1 MKKKNLSNKKVLTSS
16 SQDSSKKN
24 REVNSK
30 KKSSE
35 DKTKKKP
42 SEIIK
47 ENNSDAKRRTT
58 DSSKVSKHKVDESK
72 KLILTIPGKEKKSIK
87 KEKKTKHSFFET
99 KKIKDKTREKKQS
112 IKDKT
117 KVVKSEIKRKLT
129 TDELKKLA
137 KDKERLEGAWEEIDF
152 YPLIEPFAYAY
163 ILRNRDTFDRR
174 YLVVEPPLSDN
185 DAKSIDFIIETLQTM
200 VIETKEIDE
209 KGAEGFLEKTVREI
223 IDEYMLDVEDPDKIL
238 YVLKRDLLELGK
250 LTPIMKDH
258 LVEDVSCDGAGIP
271 VYVYHRTHGS
281 IRSNIIFNDED
292 ELSAFVVR
300 LAQKCGKHISIAH
313 PMLDATM
320 PDGSRVQM
328 TLSSEITTR
337 GSTFTIRKFRE
348 NPFSPVD
355 IINFHTM
362 SPEMVAYFWMAV
374 EYGVNAL
381 ISGGTASGKTST
393 LNAIALFIPRE
404 AKIVSIEETREI
416 NLPHPNWI
424 PGVTRLGFGEVVDGR
439 LIGEIDLFDLMKAA
453 LRQRPEYIIVG
464 EIRGREAYVL
474 FQAMATGHVTYSTI
488 HADSTRALINRLEG
502 KPINIPRSMMHS
514 LDLVILQGLYKE
526 EGRNIRRC
534 KQIVELVDIDP
545 QTNEVLTNTV
555 FKWDPGEDEFIY
567 SGKSYIL
574 DSLRIKLDM
583 TAEEMKKELARRVEI
598 LKWMQKKNLR
608 EFKDVARIVD
618 TYREN
623 PAQLLKEI
631 KEDVP
636 VKEILEEHSFE
647 EKIDKMAVS
656 NKNHDVREKL
666 HEITLFLSRYKPGK
680 NKRRGK

>member
-328 TLSSEITTR
+328 TLSSEVTTK

-424 PGVTRLGFGEVVDGR
+424 PGVARSGFGDVVDGK
-439 LIGEIDLFDLMKAA
+439 LAGEIDMYDLMKAA

-474 FQAMATGHVTYSTI
+474 FQAMATGHVTYSTV
-488 HADSTRALINRLEG
+488 HADSIKSLIHRLEG
-502 KPINIPRSMMHS
+502 EPINIPRIMLQS
-514 LDLVILQGLYKE
+514 LDIVALQTIVRVKNKRG
-526 EGRNIRRC
+526 RRC
-534 KQIVELVDIDP
+534 TQIIEIIDIDP
-545 QTNEVLTNTV
+545 VTKEILTNEV
-555 FKWDPGEDEFIY
+555 FRWDPVQDKFIY
-567 SGKSYIL
+567 SGKSYVL
-574 DSLRIKLDM
+574 ERI
-583 TAEEMKKELARRVEI
+583 RVERNLSREEITQELRNRTRI
-598 LKWMQKKNLR
+598 LEWMLKKNITS
-608 EFKDVARIVD
+608 FKEVASIAAS
-618 TYREN
+618 YREK
-623 PAQLLKEI
+623 P
-631 KEDVP
+631 ED
-636 VKEILEEHSFE
+636 FM
-647 EKIDKMAVS
+647 EKIRKES
-656 NKNHDVREKL
+656 
-666 HEITLFLSRYKPGK
+666 
-680 NKRRGK
+680 

>member
-424 PGVTRLGFGEVVDGR
+424 PGVARSGFGDVVDGK
-439 LIGEIDLFDLMKAA
+439 LAGEIDMYDLMKAA

-474 FQAMATGHVTYSTI
+474 FQAMATGHVTYSTV
-488 HADSTRALINRLEG
+488 HADSIKSLIHRLEG
-502 KPINIPRSMMHS
+502 EPINIPRIMLQS
-514 LDLVILQGLYKE
+514 LDIVALQTIVRVKNKRG
-526 EGRNIRRC
+526 RRC
-534 KQIVELVDIDP
+534 TQIIEIIDIDP
-545 QTNEVLTNTV
+545 VTKEILTNEV
-555 FKWDPGEDEFIY
+555 FRWDPVQDKFIY
-567 SGKSYIL
+567 SGKSYVL
-574 DSLRIKLDM
+574 ERI
-583 TAEEMKKELARRVEI
+583 RVERNLSREEITRELRNRTRI
-598 LKWMQKKNLR
+598 LEWMLKKNITS
-608 EFKDVARIVD
+608 FKEVASIAAS
-618 TYREN
+618 YREK
-623 PAQLLKEI
+623 P
-631 KEDVP
+631 ED
-636 VKEILEEHSFE
+636 FM
-647 EKIDKMAVS
+647 EKIRKES
-656 NKNHDVREKL
+656 
-666 HEITLFLSRYKPGK
+666 
-680 NKRRGK
+680 

>member
-1 MKKKNLSNKKVLTSS
+1 MVRLTALCPSC
-16 SQDSSKKN
+16 
-24 REVNSK
+24 
-30 KKSSE
+30 
-35 DKTKKKP
+35 KTKISVQGKPGEQKK
-42 SEIIK
+42 I
-47 ENNSDAKRRTT
+47 TC
-58 DSSKVSKHKVDESK
+58 K
-72 KLILTIPGKEKKSIK
+72 KCKEKRIVL
-87 KEKKTKHSFFET
+87 FGET
-99 KKIKDKTREKKQS
+99 DLE
-112 IKDKT
+112 
-117 KVVKSEIKRKLT
+117 
-129 TDELKKLA
+129 ELA
-137 KDKERLEGAWEEIDF
+137 F
-152 YPLIEPFAYAY
+152 YPLEEPFSYASIVKDINSLEKY
-163 ILRNRDTFDRR
+163 
-174 YLVVEPPLSDN
+174 YLVIEPPLKEDE
-185 DAKSIDFIIETLQTM
+185 IEFL
-200 VIETKEIDE
+200 
-209 KGAEGFLEKTVREI
+209 GFVYKQLMES
-223 IDEYMLDVEDPDKIL
+223 LDVRFDQVKDKATEFILLQVDRILKSYQVEISEDFRKRLMYYTIQRFLRYGKIDPL
-238 YVLKRDLLELGK
+238 MRDSK
-250 LTPIMKDH
+250 I
-258 LVEDVSCDGAGIP
+258 EDISCDGAGVP
-271 VYVYHRTHGS
+271 VYVFHRDYGS
-281 IRSNIIFNDED
+281 LASNIIFKNEE
-292 ELSAFVVR
+292 ELSSFVVL
-300 LAQKCGKHISIAH
+300 LAQKCGKHISIAN
-313 PMLDATM
+313 PMLDATL

-337 GSTFTIRKFRE
+337 GSTFTIRKFRSD
-348 NPFSPVD
+348 PLTPVD
-355 IINFHTM
+355 LINYNTM
-362 SPEMVAYFWMAV
+362 SPEILAFLWMIV
-374 EYGVNAL
+374 EYGFNAV
-381 ISGGTASGKTST
+381 IAGGTASGKTST

-583 TAEEMKKELARRVEI
+583 TAEEMKKELARRVKI
-598 LKWMQKKNLR
+598 LRWMQKKNLR

-631 KEDVP
+631 KEDIP

>member
-337 GSTFTIRKFRE
+337 GSTFTIRKFRSD
-348 NPFSPVD
+348 PLTPVD
-355 IINFHTM
+355 LINYNTM
-362 SPEMVAYFWMAV
+362 SPEILAFLWMIV
-374 EYGVNAL
+374 EYGFNAV
-381 ISGGTASGKTST
+381 IAGGTASGKTST

-474 FQAMATGHVTYSTI
+474 FQAMATGHVTYSTV
-488 HADSTRALINRLEG
+488 HADSIKSLIHRLEG
-502 KPINIPRSMMHS
+502 EPINIPRIMLQS
-514 LDLVILQGLYKE
+514 LDIVALQTIVRVKNKRG
-526 EGRNIRRC
+526 RRC
-534 KQIVELVDIDP
+534 TQIIEIIDIDP
-545 QTNEVLTNTV
+545 VTKEILTNEV
-555 FKWDPGEDEFIY
+555 FRWDPVQDKFIY
-567 SGKSYIL
+567 SGKSYVL
-574 DSLRIKLDM
+574 ERI
-583 TAEEMKKELARRVEI
+583 RVERNLSREEITRELRNRTRI
-598 LKWMQKKNLR
+598 LEWMLKKNITS
-608 EFKDVARIVD
+608 FKEVASIAAS
-618 TYREN
+618 YREK
-623 PAQLLKEI
+623 P
-631 KEDVP
+631 ED
-636 VKEILEEHSFE
+636 FM
-647 EKIDKMAVS
+647 EKIRKES
-656 NKNHDVREKL
+656 
-666 HEITLFLSRYKPGK
+666 
-680 NKRRGK
+680 

>member
-1 MKKKNLSNKKVLTSS
+1 MVRLTALCPSC
-16 SQDSSKKN
+16 
-24 REVNSK
+24 
-30 KKSSE
+30 
-35 DKTKKKP
+35 KTKISVEGKSGEQKK
-42 SEIIK
+42 ITCNK
-47 ENNSDAKRRTT
+47 C
-58 DSSKVSKHKVDESK
+58 
-72 KLILTIPGKEKKSIK
+72 KEKRIVL
-87 KEKKTKHSFFET
+87 FGET
-99 KKIKDKTREKKQS
+99 DLE
-112 IKDKT
+112 
-117 KVVKSEIKRKLT
+117 
-129 TDELKKLA
+129 ELA
-137 KDKERLEGAWEEIDF
+137 F
-152 YPLIEPFAYAY
+152 YPLEEPFSYASIVKDINSLEKY
-163 ILRNRDTFDRR
+163 
-174 YLVVEPPLSDN
+174 YLVIEPPLKEDE
-185 DAKSIDFIIETLQTM
+185 IEFL
-200 VIETKEIDE
+200 
-209 KGAEGFLEKTVREI
+209 GFVYKQLMES
-223 IDEYMLDVEDPDKIL
+223 LDVRFDQVKDKATEFILLQVDRILKSYQVEISEDFRKRLMYYTIQRFLRYGKIDPL
-238 YVLKRDLLELGK
+238 MRDSK
-250 LTPIMKDH
+250 I
-258 LVEDVSCDGAGIP
+258 EDISCDGAGVP
-271 VYVYHRTHGS
+271 VYVFHRDYGS
-281 IRSNIIFNDED
+281 LASNIIFKNEE
-292 ELSAFVVR
+292 ELSSFVVL
-300 LAQKCGKHISIAH
+300 LAQKCGKHISIAN
-313 PMLDATM
+313 PMLDATL

-424 PGVTRLGFGEVVDGR
+424 PGVARSGFGDVVDGK
-439 LIGEIDLFDLMKAA
+439 LAGEIDMYDLMKAA